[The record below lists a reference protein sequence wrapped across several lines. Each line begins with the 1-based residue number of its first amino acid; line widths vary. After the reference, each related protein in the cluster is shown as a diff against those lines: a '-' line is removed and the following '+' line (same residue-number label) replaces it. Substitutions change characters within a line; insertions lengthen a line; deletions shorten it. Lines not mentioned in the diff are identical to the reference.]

1 MSTRVAMPLDPHQSL
16 VRIVAQSRDA
26 ERVLEQLGVDYWFGG
41 DASLE
46 RACER
51 AGVPLSVVAER
62 LLHLTPPSA
71 REPFTAANLIAEIDR
86 HYGRV
91 LTPAMRGVEER
102 VRRVRSQYRHSQL
115 GQIAQLVH
123 CIDRQLS
130 DHLALGRTLLFPYF
144 VELEKSVQTATPAQP
159 MKLSA
164 CWRGRMAL
172 DHTELLGDLLE
183 ARRLLSSVLPEP
195 APPPSVRRAAEA
207 MRQVEEALHHHV
219 LLEYQCLFPLS
230 IRLEQ
235 QSAREGHH
243 EGRPSGCASLAS
255 ASTLPSGSAK

>member
-1 MSTRVAMPLDPHQSL
+1 MSARVAVPLDPHQSL
-16 VRIVAQSRDA
+16 VRIVAQSREA
-26 ERVLEQLGVDYWFGG
+26 ERLLEQLGVDYWFGG

-51 AGVPLSVVAER
+51 AGVPLAVVAER
-62 LLHLTPPSA
+62 LLRLGPASH
-71 REPFTAANLIAEIDR
+71 EPFTAAHLIAEIER
-86 HYGRV
+86 HHARV
-91 LTPAMRGVEER
+91 LTPAMRAVEER

-130 DHLALGRTLLFPYF
+130 DHMALGRTLLFPYF
-144 VELEKSVQTATPAQP
+144 QELEKAVQTSMPVQP

-164 CWRGRMAL
+164 CWRGRMAV
-172 DHTELLGDLLE
+172 DHTELLNDLLE

-207 MRQVEEALHHHV
+207 MRQVEESLHHHV

-235 QSAREGHH
+235 QGLRAAAHGA
-243 EGRPSGCASLAS
+243 PSNACDTLAS